1 MRHLILILATVA
13 LTACNESGGGA
24 ETAALPADSAPPS
37 VVTDPGTPDA
47 GVVDPGAPAPVV
59 AAPTAIPLTI
69 YSLSRTIAPSTS
81 YPTLTF
87 TALASC
93 AEYNGRQYCWDDGL
107 HSTTGGPIT
116 FSDNYFG
123 LQTHAT
129 TGNPQ
134 SCKLTCNSSYMAPI
148 RDVTAYRNLSMI
160 VLGGTLGQEIDHILA
175 NGTPTQTSCTLEDDT
190 LTCGTLVINVG
201 Q

>member
-1 MRHLILILATVA
+1 MRNLILILAMMV

-24 ETAALPADSAPPS
+24 ETAAMPVDAAPPAL
-37 VVTDPGTPDA
+37 TDPGSPDP
-47 GVVDPGAPAPVV
+47 VVVPPAPVV
-59 AAPTAIPLTI
+59 VPPTTIPLTI

-81 YPTLTF
+81 YPMLTF

-93 AEYNGRQYCWDDGL
+93 VEYGGKQYCWDDGL
-107 HSTTGGPIT
+107 HATTGGPIT

-134 SCKLTCNSSYMAPI
+134 SCKLTCNTSYMEPI

-175 NGTPTQTSCTLEDDT
+175 TGTPTVTSCTLEDDT
-190 LTCGTLVINVG
+190 LTCGTLVIDVG
-201 Q
+201 S